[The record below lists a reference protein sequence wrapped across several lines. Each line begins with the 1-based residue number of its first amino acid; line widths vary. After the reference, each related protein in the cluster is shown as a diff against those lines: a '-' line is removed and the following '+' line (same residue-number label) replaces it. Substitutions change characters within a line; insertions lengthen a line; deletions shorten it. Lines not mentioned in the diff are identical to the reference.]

1 MKIWKRALSTVLAS
15 VMVLGLCACS
25 KEGGINVGNGGD
37 ASGKLAENTDT
48 SLAKEYIYSMEE
60 FDLSG
65 LANQNDCTVLKLS
78 KVDDLLY
85 MVLRT
90 YNENYEEEY
99 KLVKMNVDGSNIEY
113 LELQTANESEA
124 EAEETATEDV
134 LEDDAEVNVY
144 EYNALGNFAF
154 KGEHLYALKTYTF
167 EDYTDPDNYVSE
179 NKNYVCCWDLDGNM
193 KWQSQVVLNENEESW
208 SYVNALTMLP
218 GGNVGLLISGDKQGI
233 IEVDKEG
240 EVKPLRAIEDLEEYF
255 TNSGYTAEA
264 CNGKMLLSYY
274 NDDWSEL
281 SVIYYDFSTGDK
293 TAPYPLPS
301 NIAYNGLSNLCVN
314 ESDDLM
320 YTNSQGVFKYRI
332 GDAEPKQVMSFINS
346 DLNVSHFDGFL
357 YLDRTHFIGFYS
369 VYDEVNYTRTL
380 EGGIFTKVEPENVPD
395 KEMLVLGTNYVA
407 NDIKQR
413 VVDFNKSSQTHRI
426 MIKDYSQYITND
438 DYMAGYNQLNNDIIS
453 GNIPDILVVDSYN
466 MSLNSYVSK
475 GLLADIG
482 ELIAKDDV
490 LSKEE
495 YMTNVFDAHKIDGK
509 LYEIIPSFYVS
520 TYIGKK
526 SLIGE
531 PAEWTMQDAQAVVN
545 KMPEGARLFSEMT
558 RDGFINTVFEMCGSE
573 FIDVSTGK
581 CTFDSPEFIA
591 IMEYAMT
598 LPEELDDSYY
608 GADWYSSYES
618 QYRDDKTLLSNCY
631 LSGMEGMV
639 YSINGSFGEDVSFV
653 GLPSSGGKGSA
664 VYASNSYAL
673 SAKSENLDVAWDFM
687 KYYLT
692 DEYQATLEWQLPVS
706 KEKFDELAQKATKKP
721 VYKDENGNEV
731 EEDYH
736 YWMNEEDI
744 ILEPLTQAQV
754 DEITAFVASVNTKA
768 YYNED
773 VRKILDEELDAY
785 FSGQKSA
792 QEVAGLIQSRVQLYV
807 SENS

>member
-15 VMVLGLCACS
+15 VMVLGLCACN
-25 KEGGINVGNGGD
+25 KDGGINVGNGGD
-37 ASGKLAENTDT
+37 ASGKLAENTGT

-65 LANQNDCTVLKLS
+65 LTNQNDCSILKLS
-78 KVDDLLY
+78 KVDDMLY
-85 MVLRT
+85 LVLRT

-99 KLVKMNVDGSNIEY
+99 KLGKMNVDGSNVEF
-113 LELQTANESEA
+113 LDMQMNSETGA
-124 EAEETATEDV
+124 EAEEVTETV
-134 LEDDAEVNVY
+134 EEGAEDTVDVY
-144 EYNALGNFAF
+144 EYNSFGNFAF
-154 KGEHLYALKTYTF
+154 KGERFYALKTYSF
-167 EDYTDPDNYVSE
+167 EDYSDPDNYVSRNE
-179 NKNYVCCWDLDGNM
+179 NYVCCWDLDGNM
-193 KWQSQVVLNENEESW
+193 MWQSPVVLNEDEESW

-240 EVKPLRAIEDLEEYF
+240 EVKALRAMKDLESYF
-255 TNSGYTAEA
+255 INSGYTAEA
-264 CNGKMLLSYY
+264 SNGKMLLSYY

-281 SVIYYDFSTGDK
+281 SVIYYDFSTGNK
-293 TAPYPLPS
+293 TAPFPLPS
-301 NIAYNGLSNLCVN
+301 NIAYNGLSNLCVDEN
-314 ESDDLM
+314 DDIL
-320 YTNSQGVFKYRI
+320 YTNSQGVFKYHI
-332 GDAEPKQVMSFINS
+332 GDSEPKQMMSFINS

-395 KEMLVLGTNYVA
+395 KEMLVLGTNYIA
-407 NDIKQR
+407 NDLKQR

-426 MIKDYSQYITND
+426 MIKDYSQYITNE
-438 DYMAGYNQLNNDIIS
+438 DYMAGYTQLNNDIIS
-453 GNIPDILVVDSYN
+453 GNVPDILVVDPYN
-466 MSLNSYVSK
+466 MSLESYVSK
-475 GLLADIG
+475 GILADVG
-482 ELIAKDDV
+482 ELIAKDEE

-495 YMTNVFDAHKIDGK
+495 YLTNVFDAHKIDGK

-531 PAEWTMQDAQAVVN
+531 PTEWSMQNAQAVVS

-558 RDGFINTVFEMCGSE
+558 RDGFISTMFEICGSE
-573 FIDVSTGK
+573 FVDVSTGK
-581 CTFDSPEFIA
+581 CFFDSPEFIEL
-591 IMEYAMT
+591 MEYAMT
-598 LPEELDDSYY
+598 LPEEMDDSYY
-608 GADWYSSYES
+608 GEDWYNSYES
-618 QYRDDKTLLSNCY
+618 QYREDRTLLSNCY

-639 YSINGSFGEDVSFV
+639 YSINGSFGEDISFV
-653 GLPSSGGKGSA
+653 GLPSSGGTGSA
-664 VYASNSYAL
+664 IYASNSYAL
-673 SAKSENLDVAWDFM
+673 SAKSKNLDVAWDFM
-687 KYYLT
+687 KYYLA
-692 DEYQATLEWQLPVS
+692 DEYQQTLEWQLPVS
-706 KEKFDELAQKATKKP
+706 KERFDELAQKATKKP
-721 VYKDENGNEV
+721 VYEDENGNEV

-754 DEITAFVASVNTKA
+754 DEITAFVASVDTKA
-768 YYNED
+768 YHNED
-773 VRKILDEELDAY
+773 VRKILEEELDAY

-807 SENS
+807 NENR